1 MFKTPLTTLQKLA
14 LLEAGV
20 RSCILYST
28 NVPVHL
34 HLSLFKGNV
43 ALRDNNMHRFSK
55 FT

>member
-14 LLEAGV
+14 LLIAGV

-28 NVPVHL
+28 NAPVHL
-34 HLSLFKGNV
+34 HLHLLKRKV
-43 ALRDNNMHRFSK
+43 ALKDNNMHRFSM